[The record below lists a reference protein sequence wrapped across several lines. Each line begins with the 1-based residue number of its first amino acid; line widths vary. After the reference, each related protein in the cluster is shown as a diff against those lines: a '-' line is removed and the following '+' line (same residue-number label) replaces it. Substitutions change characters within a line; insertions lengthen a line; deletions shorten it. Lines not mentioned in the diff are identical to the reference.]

1 MSAAQ
6 PDNARPPTLT
16 LLRSRP
22 RFPTLNPKNAKK
34 LEDDVFA
41 SNARCSVK
49 LAFDEVRLCL
59 MQCARSDPVSEK
71 RHHAAADILL
81 FYRNTDNFVKACGF
95 RSFMSS
101 PVAV

>member
-1 MSAAQ
+1 
-6 PDNARPPTLT
+6 
-16 LLRSRP
+16 LRSRP